1 MAEARKV
8 QKKAQE
14 GAAAVKQPA
23 QAEPARNYAPR
34 GISGLL
40 APITRP
46 ILRKRAPGAAA
57 LMEDWT
63 AIVGPEMAARS
74 HPVKL
79 VGGALTIGCAGPEGL
94 ELQHFAPQLISRIN
108 LALGREAV
116 TRLRFVRQAGAEP
129 EPDPASEPPPGTM
142 PEPPREL
149 PEGELGDALAAL
161 YRGIMSR
168 RR

>member
-1 MAEARKV
+1 M
-8 QKKAQE
+8 
-14 GAAAVKQPA
+14 KQPA
-23 QAEPARNYAPR
+23 QAELARNYAPC

-57 LMEDWT
+57 LMEDWA

-129 EPDPASEPPPGTM
+129 EPEPDPAPEPSCNVA